1 MKISSNMAATY
12 TIANMNKANNSMSTV
27 MKRLSSGLRIT
38 SPGDDPAGLAICNK
52 LKTQLGGI
60 SQAGRNVMDGISM
73 VQTAEGTLNE
83 VSDML
88 TRMKELMTQAKN
100 GTFSTA
106 DVENIQKEIDS
117 LVDEIN
123 NIKNSTE
130 FNKNSLLNLNE
141 DMYVQIGANAGQQMN
156 IDGKSINL
164 YHTLKHLDNIKI
176 DDADSIE
183 KVNKAIEATTEI
195 RGRLGAY
202 QNRLE
207 HTSNNLGVS
216 NENMTSALSTIED
229 ADMAEEM
236 ANFTQYNVLT
246 QAGMSMLAQAN
257 QRPQQI
263 LQLLN

>member
-12 TIANMNKANNSMSTV
+12 TIANMNKANSSMSTV

-52 LKTQLGGI
+52 LKSQLGGI

-100 GTFSTA
+100 GTYDTVQA
-106 DVENIQKEIDS
+106 ENIQKEIDS
-117 LVDEIN
+117 LVGEIN
-123 NIKNSTE
+123 NIKDSTE

-141 DMYVQIGANAGQQMN
+141 DMYVQIGANAGQQMS

-164 YHTLKHLDNIKI
+164 YHTLKHLDRIKI
-176 DDADSIE
+176 DDTDSIDR
-183 KVNKAIEATTEI
+183 VNKAIDATTEI
-195 RGRLGAY
+195 RGQLGAY